1 MAFLLS
7 QIVLIWWMQHAPPI
21 LHEPYPAHRLNPET
35 VIPSSAGTIH
45 DDAVGMFHANNKS
58 ASTHG
63 DAGPSSQTL
72 DNEFTNHPQSD
83 LESTSSTVSTHDEN
97 PSQHVQTLLQ
107 HALQNPVIQLDSQT
121 DSFDI
126 PQNFLDTI
134 FTPSVFPNERIW
146 VFDEVTVSS
155 SGKFGARASDSIVR
169 ILQVEPFTEPKEQ
182 VFFWATIQQPYPS
195 ITAILPTP
203 APQVRVDHIPNGISL
218 YKNNKDMLF
227 YHANSRAPAKLTLRM
242 AVPRHYFQEPNLE
255 QVPVPSVRS
264 FEGAESLRTLSIR
277 FFGRPDA
284 GFLGRMSR
292 YFRSFEVLKLRHYP
306 PSVSLEEAILMQK
319 RGVCR
324 HRALLFFA
332 IAMAWGY
339 DVRLVL
345 NRVHAFVELRW
356 QGQSWTRLDL
366 GGAQLPPSMSPP
378 PTPDLF
384 SPIPYTY
391 HISTPSPARSGG
403 KLHFTLEHRVAP
415 PPFLWAIILDT
426 HGREVQRTGI
436 FPKHVSREEI
446 HLPLLPV
453 PGGRY
458 RLLLRSPTQFL

>member
-7 QIVLIWWMQHAPPI
+7 QIVLIWWIQHAPPI

-35 VIPSSAGTIH
+35 GIPSSESTIN
-45 DDAVGMFHANNKS
+45 DDAIGMDHANNES

-63 DAGPSSQTL
+63 YAGTPLQTL
-72 DNEFTNHPQSD
+72 DNESMNHPQSD
-83 LESTSSTVSTHDEN
+83 IDSKSSTVSTHDEN
-97 PSQHVQTLLQ
+97 LSQHVQTLLH
-107 HALQNPVIQLDSQT
+107 HALQNPAIHLDSQT

-169 ILQVEPFTEPKEQ
+169 ILQIEPFTELKEQ
-182 VFFWATIQQPYPS
+182 VFFWATIQQPYLS
-195 ITAILPTP
+195 TTAILPTP

-227 YHANSRAPAKLTLRM
+227 YHTNSRAPEKLTLRM

-264 FEGAESLRTLSIR
+264 FAGAESLRTLSIR

-284 GFLGRMSR
+284 GFLGRMAR
-292 YFRSFEVLKLRHYP
+292 YFRSFEVLKLRPYP
-306 PSVSLEEAILMQK
+306 TSVSLEEAILMQK

-332 IAMAWGY
+332 IAMSWGY

-356 QGQSWTRLDL
+356 QGQFWTRLDL

-391 HISTPSPARSGG
+391 HISQISPVRSGG
-403 KLHFTLEHRVAP
+403 RLHFTLQHLVSP
-415 PPFLWAIILDT
+415 PPFLWAIILDA
-426 HGREVQRTGI
+426 HGSEVQRTGI
-436 FPKHVSREEI
+436 FPTNVSHEEI
-446 HLPLLPV
+446 YIPLFPV

-458 RLLLRSPTQFL
+458 RLLLRSPTQSL